1 MKKRGSYRWLL
12 WILLAVVLIG
22 VALWNL
28 LVPAFDRWRSAQEYD
43 ELAASYVDAGD
54 PVDEDWWATAVNVDF
69 AKLQAENPEVIGWIR
84 FDDQQALGINYP
96 VLYSGDNNK
105 YLRTDLHGNAHIAGS
120 IFLEGLNKPDF
131 SDYYNII
138 YGHNMTDG
146 TMFSGLAK
154 YKELAFWQAQP
165 YFTVYT
171 PETAYRYQIFSCE
184 EVVNGSDVYQ
194 IGYQPGDTYQ
204 QFIDRM
210 VRESLIQT
218 GLHPQSTNKL
228 LTLSTCKDD
237 GGEHRFTVHAVCIDA
252 VMMEK

>member
-28 LVPAFDRWRSAQEYD
+28 LLPAFDRWRSAQAYD
-43 ELAASYVDAGD
+43 ELADTYVEAGD
-54 PVDEDWWATAVNVDF
+54 QADEDWWATAVNVDF
-69 AKLQAENPEVIGWIR
+69 DKLQAENPDVIGWIR
-84 FDDQQALGINYP
+84 FDDQQALAINYP
-96 VLYSGDNNK
+96 VLYSGDNQA
-105 YLRTDLHGNAHIAGS
+105 YLRTDWQGNHRIAGS

-138 YGHNMTDG
+138 YGHNMKDG
-146 TMFSGLAK
+146 TMFSGLSQ
-154 YKELAFWQAQP
+154 YRDVAFWQKNP

-184 EVVNGSDVYQ
+184 EAENGSDVYQ

-204 QFIDRM
+204 QFIDQM
-210 VRESLIQT
+210 VQRSLVQT
-218 GLHPQSTNKL
+218 GIHPQSSNKV
-228 LTLSTCKDD
+228 LTLSTCKED
-237 GGEHRFTVHAVCIDA
+237 GGDARFTVHAVCVDA
-252 VMMEK
+252 VKTQ